1 MGKKKDKLYK
11 LEPETKAMIA
21 AVRSAVEDC
30 AATGLYGRFMGFE
43 ESHTTDDYRLT
54 AVFDCGEYRLR
65 LRYLPSVMLL
75 TDNFLDI
82 DLDYGDAGRFT
93 LYDVFNVLEIED
105 FNQYYHSGFSTTGE
119 VPGLVRELLE
129 AVHKYDYDLRRAA
142 EPQLLAQMKANRL
155 ADMKAVRGKHFDPND
170 PDGEDQEILGILPT
184 HPMVTAVSGATD
196 SAKLLR
202 HLEKAEAKGRLDTLY
217 ERRLLDYMRR
227 GHTVVDKTE
236 QKKQDFERQYRRCV
250 RKVNAIFALAAL
262 VVGMALVFGLRA
274 ILFRGTV
281 IAEYIL
287 QIGSLQLPG
296 ATMKCVLLGLISA
309 LGVYSFA
316 KSLLGTA
323 LMKRFYPENKK
334 ARAYYAKENETPRTG
349 AQVAEAVVGL
359 VVMVLLSVYAATNN
373 FGIGGEYVRY
383 SPDGS
388 LFQVVQVENR
398 DLQVYKVA
406 GTLDDD
412 NGQFEAVDNGYAITD
427 GRGHPYYVG
436 DLAPGGDMEQKLLS
450 IAEENGHP
458 VKAVKTVEDIKS

>member
-170 PDGEDQEILGILPT
+170 PDGEEQEILGILPT

-316 KSLLGTA
+316 KSLLGIA
-323 LMKRFYPENKK
+323 LMKRPAPVPRWQRLWWAWWLWCCCLCMRPPTTLASVPIMCATARTTLCSRWCRWKIGTCRCIKWPVRSMMITANLKPWITAMPLRTAGATHTMWAIWRPAAIWNKSCF
-334 ARAYYAKENETPRTG
+334 
-349 AQVAEAVVGL
+349 
-359 VVMVLLSVYAATNN
+359 LSQRKTAT
-373 FGIGGEYVRY
+373 
-383 SPDGS
+383 
-388 LFQVVQVENR
+388 Q
-398 DLQVYKVA
+398 
-406 GTLDDD
+406 
-412 NGQFEAVDNGYAITD
+412 
-427 GRGHPYYVG
+427 
-436 DLAPGGDMEQKLLS
+436 
-450 IAEENGHP
+450 
-458 VKAVKTVEDIKS
+458 

>member
-170 PDGEDQEILGILPT
+170 PGWGRSGDLG
-184 HPMVTAVSGATD
+184 H
-196 SAKLLR
+196 
-202 HLEKAEAKGRLDTLY
+202 
-217 ERRLLDYMRR
+217 
-227 GHTVVDKTE
+227 
-236 QKKQDFERQYRRCV
+236 
-250 RKVNAIFALAAL
+250 
-262 VVGMALVFGLRA
+262 
-274 ILFRGTV
+274 
-281 IAEYIL
+281 IA
-287 QIGSLQLPG
+287 
-296 ATMKCVLLGLISA
+296 
-309 LGVYSFA
+309 
-316 KSLLGTA
+316 
-323 LMKRFYPENKK
+323 
-334 ARAYYAKENETPRTG
+334 YA
-349 AQVAEAVVGL
+349 
-359 VVMVLLSVYAATNN
+359 
-373 FGIGGEYVRY
+373 
-383 SPDGS
+383 PDGHRR
-388 LFQVVQVENR
+388 VR
-398 DLQVYKVA
+398 R
-406 GTLDDD
+406 
-412 NGQFEAVDNGYAITD
+412 NGQCQAAAAPGKGGGQGPT
-427 GRGHPYYVG
+427 GHP
-436 DLAPGGDMEQKLLS
+436 L
-450 IAEENGHP
+450 
-458 VKAVKTVEDIKS
+458 

>member
-170 PDGEDQEILGILPT
+170 ADGEEQEILGILPT

-227 GHTVVDKTE
+227 GNTVVDQTE
-236 QKKQDFERQYRRCV
+236 QAKQDFERQYKRCA
-250 RKVNAIFALAAL
+250 RKVNGIIA
-262 VVGMALVFGLRA
+262 VVGLIVAMVLVFGLRA
-274 ILFRGTV
+274 LLFRGTRLV
-281 IAEYIL
+281 EYTL
-287 QIGSLQLPG
+287 PIGGLEISVG
-296 ATMKCVLLGLISA
+296 TAKCVLFGLISA
-309 LGVYSFA
+309 LGVYSA
-316 KSLLGTA
+316 GKVLLGTP
-323 LMKRFYPENKK
+323 LMKRFYPKDEK
-334 ARAYYAKENETPRTG
+334 AGPIM
-349 AQVAEAVVGL
+349 L
-359 VVMVLLSVYAATNN
+359 
-373 FGIGGEYVRY
+373 
-383 SPDGS
+383 
-388 LFQVVQVENR
+388 
-398 DLQVYKVA
+398 
-406 GTLDDD
+406 
-412 NGQFEAVDNGYAITD
+412 
-427 GRGHPYYVG
+427 GRMRVP
-436 DLAPGGDMEQKLLS
+436 APAS
-450 IAEENGHP
+450 R
-458 VKAVKTVEDIKS
+458 